1 MAALS
6 LVCKDCN
13 LQLKTTDEVQAHA
26 EQTGHTNFEEST
38 EAVLNLVCKGC
49 GKPCRSETEKQMHK
63 QRNPGHDEFVDK
75 TDEAT
80 AVSYAGTAAAGH
92 GGGGDAA
99 MSDADKPKERV
110 TDKVNK
116 EIMEQLKD
124 MGFPE
129 IRAERGLWLTGNNNL
144 EAAVTWLADH
154 SEDADIDEPLMVAPE
169 APKSLLSPEE
179 QKAALD
185 AKLERMRKEKAK
197 ADKEMEK
204 LQEINR
210 IASMK
215 EMTEARAKQKE
226 QEEKI
231 AQEKRRREK
240 EQDAKDKARV
250 RAELAKDKAERQAK
264 LGVKPGEAAAA
275 AKPEDPYKLRKIE
288 LGTKLRDVIFDLKN
302 DPAQPNPATVV
313 METAGKYV
321 ENIAKNPTEEKFRA
335 INLENAAFQR
345 RVASKKGGLALMTAL
360 GFVEEEG
367 KLLLKEVDDKWLE
380 MAKAE
385 IDTACKRMTFY

>member
-1 MAALS
+1 M
-6 LVCKDCN
+6 
-13 LQLKTTDEVQAHA
+13 QLKTTDEVQAHA

-49 GKPCRSETEKQMHK
+49 GKPCRSETEKQMHT

-75 TDEAT
+75 TNQAT
-80 AVSYAGTAAAGH
+80 AISYAGTAAAGH

-99 MSDADKPKERV
+99 MTDADAPKERV
-110 TDKVNK
+110 SDKVNK
-116 EIMEQLKD
+116 ELMDQLKD

-129 IRAERGLWLTGNNNL
+129 VRAEKGLWLTGNSNL

-169 APKSLLSPEE
+169 KPKSNLTPEE
-179 QKAALD
+179 QKKALEEKL
-185 AKLERMRKEKAK
+185 AKMRAEKAK

-215 EMTEARAKQKE
+215 EMTEARKKQAE

-231 AQEKRRREK
+231 REEKRRREK
-240 EQDAKDKARV
+240 EQDAKEKARV
-250 RAELAKDKAERQAK
+250 RAELAKDKAERLARA
-264 LGVKPGEAAAA
+264 GVKPEEAAA
-275 AKPEDPYKLRKIE
+275 AKPQDPHKNRKIE

-321 ENIAKNPTEEKFRA
+321 ENIAKNPTEEKFRS
-335 INLENAAFQR
+335 INIENAAFQR
-345 RVASKKGGLALMTAL
+345 RVASKKGGLALMKAL
-360 GFVEEEG
+360 GFEEEDG
-367 KLLLKEVDDKWLE
+367 KLVLKEVDEQWLAL
-380 MAKAE
+380 AKAE
-385 IDTACKRMTFY
+385 IETATKRMTFY